1 MSLFTDSLLMIDIM
15 SYYKNANAVTI
26 SSDVDHCS
34 ALEKMFANLKKKLE
48 EGSAVSPVGADRKP
62 VIASSAA
69 KAQNTCYVHG
79 EGSVFVSVFMH

>member
-1 MSLFTDSLLMIDIM
+1 
-15 SYYKNANAVTI
+15 
-26 SSDVDHCS
+26 
-34 ALEKMFANLKKKLE
+34 MFANLKKKLE

-62 VIASSAA
+62 VNASSAA